1 MIVVFLYFIVRY
13 KMCFYFDFKV
23 VVNEINEMWSLLICF
38 LLGGMCLK
46 FGLLVFDINVFKI
59 RKIKLIYDSNKKI
72 DFFYVILFN
81 F

>member
-13 KMCFYFDFKV
+13 KMCFYFDFKDV
-23 VVNEINEMWSLLICF
+23 VYEKNEMWNLLICF

-59 RKIKLIYDSNKKI
+59 RKIKLIYDSNKKNR
-72 DFFYVILFN
+72 FFLCYFI
-81 F
+81 